1 MRYLLD
7 KVTARLIM
15 RGLLKQSK
23 NEELTEQEIFALDF
37 FRRTAL
43 PRVRLFIVPATS
55 NTLQRPDQSSEY
67 SAAIRRFLSRVEVA
81 KPTRYFKRWARR
93 LRNNYEFTREDAA
106 VLALATFSTD
116 QKHSFISMQ
125 LVVTQDQPM
134 INNWSARQAKI
145 QKHFETMRENLVP
158 PYNQAFLPKVV
169 RPEEARIEKS

>member
-23 NEELTEQEIFALDF
+23 NEELAEQEIFALDF

-43 PRVRLFIVPATS
+43 PTVRLFIVPATS
-55 NTLQRPDQSSEY
+55 NTLQRPDQSSEH

-93 LRNNYEFTREDAA
+93 LRSDG
-106 VLALATFSTD
+106 
-116 QKHSFISMQ
+116 I
-125 LVVTQDQPM
+125 
-134 INNWSARQAKI
+134 
-145 QKHFETMRENLVP
+145 
-158 PYNQAFLPKVV
+158 
-169 RPEEARIEKS
+169 